1 MDKCIIEK
9 SAVYSTEAVLLSID
23 FSALSC
29 RHAVDNLETIPSL
42 GVNKAKNL

>member
-9 SAVYSTEAVLLSID
+9 SAMYNTEAMLLSID

-29 RHAVDNLETIPSL
+29 RMW
-42 GVNKAKNL
+42 